1 MSDTPSQYSS
11 GNIQNVMTYGTPS
24 AKAEIIIKLIYIGN
38 VEVLQKV
45 YDALT
50 DRELNRIV
58 GFA

>member
-1 MSDTPSQYSS
+1 MNDSAPSHS

-45 YDALT
+45 FAAIPDK
-50 DRELNRIV
+50 ELNRII